1 MAAARDLENKTYK
14 VVAVIGDASL
24 GGGMAFEALNHA
36 GHLHK
41 KFFVILNDNEM
52 SISKSVG
59 ALSKYLNR
67 IITAP
72 IYNRV
77 RQDVENLLKRVPRFG
92 FRVFRAAR
100 RLEEGLKNL

>member
-1 MAAARDLENKTYK
+1 
-14 VVAVIGDASL
+14 
-24 GGGMAFEALNHA
+24 MAFEALNHA

-41 KFFVILNDNEM
+41 DMLVILNDNEM

-72 IYNRV
+72 AYNRI
-77 RQDVENLLKRVPRFG
+77 RKDVERLLIRVPRFG
-92 FRVFRAAR
+92 FRVMRAAK
-100 RLEEGLKNL
+100 RLEEGLKNLLVPGMLFEAASSSNTSGIPERITIE